1 MKWTKEQYD
10 KYQARQANTI
20 ALKAHN
26 LRVSSTKPEPD
37 VRNGT
42 LAKKEAKG
50 HHPLRGITVSSY
62 RARLCDPDNLCVKP
76 FIDALRYC
84 GVISDDTSLH
94 VAITIKQYKV
104 KTRKEERTV
113 IDII

>member
-10 KYQARQANTI
+10 KYQARQAS
-20 ALKAHN
+20 AVAVKAHN

-37 VRNGT
+37 VCNGT
-42 LAKKEAKG
+42 LAKKETKRR
-50 HHPLRGITVSSY
+50 HTLRSVTVSSY

-84 GVISDDTSLH
+84 GVISDDTSMH

-104 KTRKEERTV
+104 KTRKEERTEIEV
-113 IDII
+113 T